1 MWWRYLPPRRKR
13 RNPMAQRTQAEQQL
27 AAALARA
34 ENPATTTDDTF
45 VLSLEVRRLQAELAA
60 LKPAEEKPK
69 CEAGAKFCEGPLAEP
84 GRTVCSDCAE
94 RYRVLTYGK
103 TDFVNNSGVPGVVEI
118 PFETLEKAP
127 N

>member
-1 MWWRYLPPRRKR
+1 
-13 RNPMAQRTQAEQQL
+13 MAQRTLAEQQV

-45 VLSLEVRRLQAELAA
+45 VLSLEIRRLQSELAESKKA
-60 LKPAEEKPK
+60 PEEKPP

-84 GRTVCSDCAE
+84 GHNVCSDCAK
-94 RYRVLTYGK
+94 RYWVLTEGK
-103 TDFVNNSGVPGVVEI
+103 SDFANNTGVPGMSEVTLEI
-118 PFETLEKAP
+118 LEKAP